1 MAHFYLPWL
10 LPPLYSSP
18 ACDVLVYVF
27 GTSYAD
33 PFSRDRNVVLPS
45 NDMFVSTCSFL
56 DVSVCFFLDID
67 ECKLFHTGQ
76 AGRLCLHACVNTAG
90 GYRCTCPVSYNVTRD
105 GRNCKGHSLIAKDA
119 LGKHY
124 GLDFIL
130 ILFFCVYFQIL
141 TSVDPGRTTA
151 RATSSASTPTG
162 VFSALKWSVHRYG
175 TPPMLKPLQRKQ
187 VYKALLFKTKNKE
200 TCEKR
205 AFSEQAL

>member
-1 MAHFYLPWL
+1 MAHFCFPRL

-18 ACDVLVYVF
+18 ACDVLVSVF
-27 GTSYAD
+27 RTSCAD
-33 PFSRDRNVVLPS
+33 PLSSDRNVLLPS
-45 NDMFVSTCSFL
+45 NDVFVSACSFL

-67 ECKLFHTGQ
+67 ECKLFHNGQ

-90 GYRCTCPVSYNVTRD
+90 GYRCTCPAGYNVTRD

-124 GLDFIL
+124 FIL

-175 TPPMLKPLQRKQ
+175 TPPMLKPPQCKQ
-187 VYKALLFKTKNKE
+187 VYKAPLFKTKNKD

-205 AFSEQAL
+205 VFSKQAL